1 MSLARLGELAHQL
14 DLFAPAVGEGEL
26 SIRKSKRARRLSV
39 RVFPHGHAEVVV
51 PLRTPPREIE
61 AFVDAS
67 RDWIQR
73 TRSNL
78 LRHEA
83 SSDLSL
89 PQMIRLPVC
98 DELWRVD
105 YGSVHDRLLQRPDDQ
120 GGALRVPG
128 RDEEARKALRKWLA
142 DRARACL
149 VPWTMRR
156 GAELGL
162 TPSAVSIRRQQTR
175 WGSCSSKRRVS
186 LNCALLFLDR
196 ELVDYL
202 IAHELCHLQHMNHSR
217 RFWSLLGSILPDYRD
232 REEAIRD
239 AWQAVPGW
247 VFYPA

>member
-1 MSLARLGELAHQL
+1 MSLARPAQPAHQL
-14 DLFAPAVGEGEL
+14 DLFAPPVGEGEL
-26 SIRKSKRARRLSV
+26 SIRRSKRARRLSV
-39 RVFPHGHAEVVV
+39 RVFPHGHAEEVV
-51 PLRTPPREIE
+51 PFRTPSREVE

-67 RDWIQR
+67 RDWIRR
-73 TRSNL
+73 TRSDL
-78 LRHEA
+78 LRYEA

-89 PQMIRLPVC
+89 PGIIRLRAC

-105 YGSVHDRLLQRPDDQ
+105 YASVHGRMLQRQDDQ
-120 GGALRVPG
+120 GGALQVSD
-128 RDEEARKALRKWLA
+128 RDEEARAALRKWLA
-142 DRARACL
+142 DRARVCL

-156 GAELGL
+156 GAELAL

-175 WGSCSSKRRVS
+175 WGSCSSRRRVS

-202 IAHELCHLQHMNHSR
+202 IVHELCHLQHMNHSR